1 MFIWWVFVYFYVD
14 LYKCKFKL
22 FVIDCIV
29 GICKLNRNIGMF
41 WVMFIYSCDDLV
53 CGLYV
58 RNNYIGELIKRELI
72 VILVD

>member
-1 MFIWWVFVYFYVD
+1 MVGVCLFYVD

-41 WVMFIYSCDDLV
+41 WVMFIYSCDDVV
-53 CGLYV
+53 CGLL
-58 RNNYIGELIKRELI
+58 G
-72 VILVD
+72 